1 MKFFL
6 WAFSLIILVIF
17 ILYGCGGGIVP
28 ATDSDSL
35 QPEGFSGA
43 VIFTGS
49 WPDSV
54 KRTHIVVFRDPLD
67 SVADFNIF
75 NLSFV
80 SQEIPFGAVYYAYTS
95 LDTGFVPVG
104 GLIPVGEYSYVAVA
118 QSFSE
123 EVSFSR
129 KDWVVVGVYYSPDD
143 SSRPGKLIIPKGQVV
158 QDINIKCD
166 FDNPPPQPPG
176 GN

>member
-1 MKFFL
+1 MKKFL
-6 WAFSLIILVIF
+6 LFFSLTTLIIFV
-17 ILYGCGGGIVP
+17 LYGCGGGIEP
-28 ATDSDSL
+28 ATDSGSL

-43 VIFTGS
+43 VIFVGS

-67 SVADFNIF
+67 SESDFNIF

-80 SQEIPFGAVYYAYTS
+80 SQEIPSGAVYYAYTS

-104 GLIPVGEYSYVAVA
+104 GLIPTGEYSYTAVA

-123 EVSFSR
+123 EVSFDR
-129 KDWVVVGVYYSPDD
+129 KDWVVVGVYYASGD
-143 SSRPGKLIIPKGQVV
+143 SSKPGKLIIPQGQVI